1 MPLAVK
7 SYPNA
12 TSNAAPLTL
21 SINPR
26 RVALAML
33 GAIALLATLS
43 SLARYVEV
51 ALPVGEY
58 GGVREI
64 CYRFD
69 LDRENTLPSWYS
81 SMTLL
86 SCATLLALIAMLKR
100 RRGER
105 FFAHWALLAVTF
117 VYLAIDESVSL
128 HEILIVP
135 LRRRLDLGGP
145 LYFAW
150 VIPGSIAVAAFALT
164 YLNFL
169 RHLPRRTALLFLAAG
184 ATFVGGALG
193 IELIGGALADAEG
206 LHSLRYTLAMTS
218 EEVCEMLGV
227 TLFVYALLDYLRTQA
242 GSCSARFAG
251 CHALTP
257 RGGPRNSRRL

>member
-1 MPLAVK
+1 MSSILFAE
-7 SYPNA
+7 SSLHA
-12 TSNAAPLTL
+12 ASGAAPLAL

-33 GAIALLATLS
+33 GAIARLAALG
-43 SLARYVEV
+43 SLARYAEV
-51 ALPVGEY
+51 ALPAGEY

-86 SCATLLALIAMLKR
+86 SCATLLALIATLQR
-100 RRGER
+100 RRKDR
-105 FFAHWALLAVTF
+105 FFAHWALLSVTF
-117 VYLAIDESVSL
+117 VYLAIDESASL

-135 LRRRLDLGGP
+135 LRRRLDTGGL

-150 VIPGSIAVAAFALT
+150 VIPGSVAVAIFALA

-184 ATFVGGALG
+184 ATFVGGAMG

-206 LHSLRYTLAMTS
+206 LHSLRYTIAMTS

-242 GSCSARFAG
+242 GGCAARFAAPA
-251 CHALTP
+251 CVFALKP
-257 RGGPRNSRRL
+257 PQ

>member
-1 MPLAVK
+1 MSMPLAAE
-7 SYPNA
+7 SYPHT
-12 TSNAAPLTL
+12 TSSAAPFTF

-33 GAIALLATLS
+33 GVIALLATLS
-43 SLARYVEV
+43 SLARYLEM
-51 ALPVGEY
+51 ALPADAY

-86 SCATLLALIAMLKR
+86 SCAALLALIATLKR
-100 RRGER
+100 RRRER
-105 FFAHWALLAVTF
+105 FFAHWILLAVAF

-150 VIPGSIAVAAFALT
+150 VIPGSAAVAVFGLA
-164 YLNFL
+164 YVNFL

-227 TLFVYALLDYLRTQA
+227 TLFVYALLDYLRAQA
-242 GSCSARFAG
+242 GGCAARFAG

-257 RGGPRNSRRL
+257 RN